1 MNGYSTSTDS
11 NYSTCLPPEAYLRII
26 RNCGT
31 DTAPKFKSTVYPSN
45 SNNKKS
51 KNAKRTATK

>member
-1 MNGYSTSTDS
+1 MNMNGYNSSFDV

-31 DTAPKFKSTVYPSN
+31 AEMPKFKSTVYPSQ
-45 SNNKKS
+45 NKKT
-51 KNAKRTATK
+51 AKKQTK